1 MLNRIYALPLPL
13 TAFGMLFL
21 AAAWAWL
28 ASRYAARPAAVQ
40 RGWRIGNGI
49 LAALSLGAVL
59 YATLLDRGGETVG
72 LTLRPFQLLRDAAA
86 EPELYRSLLMNVLLF
101 EPLGLT
107 LTQALP
113 PRGTAGQRAVLTV
126 LAATLLSAVIEA
138 AQYAFGLGRAETDDV
153 LCNTLGALL
162 GALAL
167 PLGGALGTKNGE
179 NSRI

>member
-28 ASRYAARPAAVQ
+28 ARCYAARPAAVQ
-40 RGWRIGNGI
+40 RGWRIGNGV

-72 LTLRPFQLLRDAAA
+72 FTLRPFQLLRDAAA

-107 LTQALP
+107 LAQALP
-113 PRGTAGQRAVLTV
+113 PHRTAM
-126 LAATLLSAVIEA
+126 LLSAVIEA

-167 PLGGALGTKNGE
+167 PLGGALGSKNGE